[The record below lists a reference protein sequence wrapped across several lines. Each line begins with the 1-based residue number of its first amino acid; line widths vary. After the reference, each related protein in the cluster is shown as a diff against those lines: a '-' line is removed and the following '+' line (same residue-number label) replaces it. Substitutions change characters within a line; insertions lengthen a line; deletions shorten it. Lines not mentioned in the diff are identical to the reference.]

1 MYGNIVFFLDGI
13 YRIIKYSFFFFMVVV
28 WIYVEYILVVEF
40 VIEVNKLES
49 IKEVLYI
56 LKFLNLDCWF
66 GDIML
71 DYSEVKINVVKIE
84 FEFVKIL
91 FCVFYRE

>member
-1 MYGNIVFFLDGI
+1 MYGDIVFFVDGI
-13 YRIIKYSFFFFMVVV
+13 YRIIKYSFFFFMVVM

-40 VIEVNKLES
+40 VIEVDKLEI
-49 IKEVLYI
+49 IKEVLNI
-56 LKFLNLDCWF
+56 LKFWNLDWWF
-66 GDIML
+66 GEIML
-71 DYSEVKINVVKIE
+71 DYSKVKINVVKIE